1 MAAPF
6 VRRPTD
12 DGTSGTREDIIKSLD
27 MGKGKARDAVLARK
41 KDGIGLLHA
50 AACQGHLTVC
60 KFLMEELGVY
70 QCAVYHICLTPFMAC
85 AESGDV
91 PTVKYFLDHGGDVTK
106 SDDKGCTQFSTML
119 LAQIPLNIQFILIYI
134 TNCIVPNVIANN
146 GACSTLISALD
157 CCSLKCMKLL
167 IKASAGADVNNKGT
181 GITPLMFAALQG
193 CYTYFINILLETG
206 AIPNIP
212 NVDQHQ
218 ESRKA
223 ILKSHADLA
232 FRQKNYDCAAKT
244 RGPTAVLYANKSICR
259 LLMGDGEGALSDGDA
274 E

>member
-134 TNCIVPNVIANN
+134 TNCIV
-146 GACSTLISALD
+146 
-157 CCSLKCMKLL
+157 
-167 IKASAGADVNNKGT
+167 AGADVNNKGT